1 MMRSSPSSVSIEQ
14 KERNMTTAIIT
25 MAGFGRRFAHA
36 GYAVPKYRIEVH
48 GRPLFS
54 WAMLSLRSFIDAG
67 TPFVFAVR
75 EDKGAGEFIQREAGA
90 LGIRAME
97 IVQLSEPT
105 DGQATTAMAARP
117 AVANPAQPMFIY
129 NIDTFVHPSALLAE
143 SVRGEGWIPCFPAEG
158 DAWSFAAA
166 DESGRVREVRE
177 KERISSHAT
186 VGLYWFSSFDL
197 YADLYARYYSN
208 PLNLEKGERY
218 VAPLY
223 NALIAAG
230 QAVYIH
236 DVPLAAV
243 TPLGVPCDVERFR
256 SGSSPQLS
264 TTSPHRYAV

>member
-1 MMRSSPSSVSIEQ
+1 VSIEQ

-36 GYAVPKYRIEVH
+36 GYGVPKYRIEVH

-67 TPFVFAVR
+67 TAFVFAVR
-75 EDKGAGEFIQREAGA
+75 EDKGASEFIQREAGA

-97 IVQLSEPT
+97 IVRLSEPT

-117 AVANPAQPMFIY
+117 AVVHPAQPMFIY

-158 DAWSFAAA
+158 NAWSFAAA

-186 VGLYWFSSFDL
+186 VGLYWFSSFHL
-197 YADLYARYYSN
+197 YADLYERHYS
-208 PLNLEKGERY
+208 PPTTLEKGERY

-223 NALIAAG
+223 NTLIADG
-230 QAVYIH
+230 RAVYMH
-236 DVPLAAV
+236 DVPPAAV
-243 TPLGVPCDVERFR
+243 IPLGVPSDVERFR
-256 SGSSPQLS
+256 SGSPPQLTS
-264 TTSPHRYAV
+264 TTQHFYGV